1 MINKENKYVVILKF
15 IIFKGIRTIKY
26 IEHELFRFSDFEIK
40 KNLSIII
47 KKKRKEEQ
55 N

>member
-26 IEHELFRFSDFEIK
+26 IEHELFWFSDFRDK
-40 KNLSIII
+40 KRNLNIII
-47 KKKRKEEQ
+47 KKRKEE
-55 N
+55 